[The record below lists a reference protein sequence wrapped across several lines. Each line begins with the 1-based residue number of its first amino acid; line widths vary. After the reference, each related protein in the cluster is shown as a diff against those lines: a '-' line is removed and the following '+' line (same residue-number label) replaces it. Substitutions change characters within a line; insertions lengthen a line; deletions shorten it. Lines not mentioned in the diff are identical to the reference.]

1 MGKNLG
7 NSLKRFLS
15 NKNTVTF
22 LGVIVGIVVLFFGY
36 QYQINSA
43 IQPVTIPIAKVEI
56 KAKEKITE
64 DKLTTVQ
71 LSKQEVNKLEGLI
84 QNKGQLLNKFVNHD
98 TVIPKNGFFYSSN
111 VVEEKTQPNYISE
124 NMCYDCR
131 LFTLEVNSVSDYDIT
146 YGNSIM
152 PGVFTDIYVKAQLD
166 SENKIYFSKLIDHAE
181 VLAVRD
187 SEGNDVFSG
196 GNNNRPDKY
205 IFAFTK
211 DYWEL
216 LNIAKISDSYGMNKI
231 DLIIVPRNRTY
242 SKEGKE
248 ASLAST
254 DLEKYIRS
262 FLKPVHTDE
271 ETTKEET
278 TTP

>member
-7 NSLKRFLS
+7 NSLKKFLS

-22 LGVIVGIVVLFFGY
+22 LGVIIGIVVLFFGY
-36 QYQINSA
+36 QYRVNSA
-43 IQPVTIPIAKVEI
+43 ISPVTIPIAKEEI

-71 LSKQEVNKLEGLI
+71 LPKSEVAKLEGLI
-84 QNKGQLLNKFVNHD
+84 ENKGRLLNKFVNHD
-98 TVIPKNGFFYSSN
+98 TVIPKNGFFYQSN

-131 LFTLEVNSVSDYDIT
+131 LFALEVSSVSDYDIT

-152 PGVFTDIYVKAQLD
+152 PGVFTDIYVKARLD
-166 SENKIYFSKLIDHAE
+166 NENKIYFSKLIGHAE

-187 SEGNDVFSG
+187 RDGNDVFSG
-196 GNNNRPDKY
+196 GNDNSADKY

-211 DYWEL
+211 EYWDL
-216 LNIAKISDSYGMNKI
+216 LSVAKISDSYGLNNI
-231 DLIIVPRNRTY
+231 DLVIVPRNSSY

-248 ASLAST
+248 ASLASS
-254 DLEKYIRS
+254 DLARYIMS
-262 FLKPVHTDE
+262 FKKAVPDEE
-271 ETTKEET
+271 ETTKEEEIVK
-278 TTP
+278 